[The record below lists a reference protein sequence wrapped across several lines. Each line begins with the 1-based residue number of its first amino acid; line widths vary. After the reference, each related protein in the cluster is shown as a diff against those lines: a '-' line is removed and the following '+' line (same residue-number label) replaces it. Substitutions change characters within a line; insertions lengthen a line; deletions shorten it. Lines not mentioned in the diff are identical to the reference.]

1 MGLRKEASM
10 KHLYALALVT
20 ALLLCACTTGG
31 ESSQVPSSHSSQGVS
46 SSSPTQAI
54 TIVDDLGRT
63 VTVEERPQRVAAL
76 IGSFADV
83 WCLAGGADTLA
94 ATANDAWTS
103 FEGLPLDGVVNL
115 GASKDLSLE
124 TLIASEPD
132 LIVASCN
139 TALDLELLPTFEKM
153 GIPAAYFEVSTFEQY
168 LSMLERCT
176 LLTGDAQAYEENG
189 MAVRQ
194 QVEDAIARV
203 DGSAPTVLYIRV
215 SSSGCKVKNSQDN
228 VLGEM
233 LAALGCVNIADQEDS
248 LLEDLSM
255 EVIMEEDPDYI
266 FLVYQSADPSVAQA
280 VADEMLRSNPAW
292 GTLRAVQE
300 GRCYVMEQ
308 SLYNL
313 KPNARWGQAYEQLA
327 DILYP
332 AA

>member
-1 MGLRKEASM
+1 MGLRKEENM
-10 KHLYALALVT
+10 KHLYALALAT

-31 ESSQVPSSHSSQGVS
+31 ESSQVPSPHSSQGVS
-46 SSSPTQAI
+46 SSSPTQDI

-83 WCLAGGADTLA
+83 WCLAGGADPLA

-189 MAVRQ
+189 LAVRQ
-194 QVEDAIARV
+194 QVEDAIARA

-233 LAALGCVNIADQEDS
+233 LSALGCVNIADREDS

-280 VADEMLRSNPAW
+280 VADEMLRANPAW

-313 KPNARWGQAYEQLA
+313 KPNARWGQAYEKLA

>member
-1 MGLRKEASM
+1 MGLRKEPTM
-10 KHLYALALVT
+10 KYLCALTLALSV
-20 ALLLCACTTGG
+20 LLCACAAGG
-31 ESSQVPSSHSSQGVS
+31 ESSQLSASHSSQAAS
-46 SSSPTQAI
+46 SSHQSI
-54 TIVDDLGRT
+54 TLVDDLGRT
-63 VTVEERPQRVAAL
+63 VTVEEPPRRVAAL

-83 WCLAGGADTLA
+83 WCLAGGADTLT

-103 FEGLPLDGVVNL
+103 FEGLPLEGVVNL
-115 GASKDLSLE
+115 GAAKDLNLE

-132 LIVASCN
+132 FIVASCN
-139 TALDLELLPTFEKM
+139 TALDLELLPTFEEM

-168 LSMLERCT
+168 LAMLERCT

-189 MAVRQ
+189 LAVRQ
-194 QVEDAIARV
+194 QVEDAIARA
-203 DGSAPTVLYIRV
+203 DGSAPSVLYIRV
-215 SSSGCKVKNSQDN
+215 SSSGCRVKNSRDN

-233 LAALGCVNIADQEDS
+233 LSALGCVNIADREDS

-255 EVIMEEDPDYI
+255 EVIMAEDPDYI

-300 GRCYVMEQ
+300 GRCHVMDQ

-313 KPNARWGQAYEQLA
+313 KPNARWGQAYEELA